1 MNKKFQLI
9 IENKLTILK
18 IVFLCFQ
25 VFWSVKAF
33 AVEVT
38 PKSKGNS
45 NHLKQVTSV
54 SQLSDVKKSD
64 WAFQALQS
72 LVERYGCIQG
82 RTDSSYQGKN
92 LLTRYEFAAA
102 LNSCL
107 NNIGRLSS
115 ISREDLSIL
124 RRLQTDFAG
133 ELGKLQTR
141 VTNLENRTNRLAET
155 QFSPTTKFTGEVLWQ
170 IGDTFGDRID
180 GDQDESQTYFGYR
193 ARLNFETSFSGEDLL
208 RTRFESKDIPE
219 LSEVTGTDLT
229 RLETDGNTDEQV
241 ELQVFYRFPWGENT
255 EITVGPVGIETDD
268 IGEVLN
274 PLEDSSQRAISRF
287 GLRDPATLR
296 GPEGAGLGVQ
306 HEFSDNLA
314 VNAGYLASEGDSADT
329 SPGRGIFSGSYSAIA
344 QVLLEPNDNLDFALT
359 YTRIYER
366 TDDVSVMASTGSANA
381 NNPFGDNATSSNNL
395 GLQFNWR
402 TSPKFEF
409 GGWFGYTNA
418 AQERG
423 GNSEATILNGAL
435 TFALPDLFA
444 EGNLGGLIVGI
455 PPIVTDHDDSNLIDN
470 STSWHLEAIYK
481 ISVNENIAIT
491 PGVFVVTSPNHA
503 NGEPIW
509 VGNIRTRFTF

>member
-1 MNKKFQLI
+1 MKEKFQLI
-9 IENKLTILK
+9 IENKLNIFK
-18 IVFLCFQ
+18 NIFLCFPF
-25 VFWSVKAF
+25 FWSVKAF

-38 PKSKGNS
+38 PESASHS
-45 NHLKQVTSV
+45 NHLKPVPSV
-54 SQLSDVKKSD
+54 SHLSDVKKSD

-92 LLTRYEFAAA
+92 LLTRDEFAAA

-107 NNIGRLSS
+107 NNIDRSTH
-115 ISREDLSIL
+115 ISREDLTIF

-133 ELGKLQTR
+133 ELARLQSR
-141 VTNLENRTNRLAET
+141 VTSLENRTAKLEET
-155 QFSPTTKFTGEVLWQ
+155 QFSTTTKFRGEVLGQ
-170 IGDTFGDRID
+170 LGDTFGDL
-180 GDQDESQTYFGYR
+180 DEGEDRSQTYLGYR
-193 ARLNFETSFSGEDLL
+193 VRLNFETSFSGEDLL
-208 RTRFESKDIPE
+208 RTRLESKNIPD
-219 LSEVTGTDLT
+219 LSEVTGTDMT
-229 RLETDGNTDEQV
+229 RLETDGNTDDQV
-241 ELQVFYRFPWGENT
+241 ELQVFYRFPWGEDT

-274 PLEDSSQRAISRF
+274 PLEDSDQRAISRF

-306 HEFSDNLA
+306 HEFSDKLA
-314 VNAGYLASEGDSADT
+314 VNAGYLASEGDSADP

-344 QVLLEPNDNLDFALT
+344 QVLLEPNDNLDFAFT

-366 TDDVSVMASTGSANA
+366 TDDISVMASTGSDNA

-418 AQERG
+418 AQEQG

-435 TFALPDLFA
+435 TFALPDLFV
-444 EGNLGGLIVGI
+444 EGNLGGIIVGI

-481 ISVNENIAIT
+481 ISVNENISIT
-491 PGVFVVTSPNHA
+491 PGIFVITSPNHA
-503 NGEPIW
+503 NEEPIW

>member
-1 MNKKFQLI
+1 MNQICQLI
-9 IENKLTILK
+9 IKNKLGIFK
-18 IVFLCFQ
+18 ITFLLLHF
-25 VFWSVKAF
+25 FWSLEAF
-33 AVEVT
+33 SSEVT
-38 PKSKGNS
+38 PAINREDH
-45 NHLKQVTSV
+45 NLQQVTSV
-54 SQLSDVKKSD
+54 SQLSDVKKND

-72 LVERYGCIQG
+72 LAERYGCIEGDTNGNYRG
-82 RTDSSYQGKN
+82 RS
-92 LLTRYEFAAA
+92 LLTRDEFAAA

-107 NNIGRLSS
+107 NNLDPSTN
-115 ISREDLSIL
+115 ISREDLTIL
-124 RRLQTDFAG
+124 RRLQTDFAS
-133 ELGKLQTR
+133 ELDQLQNR
-141 VTNLENRTNRLAET
+141 VNSWENRTAKLEAT
-155 QFSPTTKFTGEVLWQ
+155 QFSTTTKLKGEILGQ
-170 IGDTFGDRID
+170 LGDTFGDL
-180 GDQDESQTYFGYR
+180 DEDEDKSQTYLGYR

-208 RTRFESKDIPE
+208 RTRFESKDIAD
-219 LSEVTGTDLT
+219 LGEVTGTNMT
-229 RLETDGNTDEQV
+229 RLETDGNTDDGV
-241 ELQVFYRFPWGENT
+241 ELQVFYRFPWGKDT

-296 GPEGAGLGVQ
+296 GPEGAGLGIQ
-306 HEFSDNLA
+306 HEFNDNLA
-314 VNAGYLASEGDSADT
+314 VNVGYLASEGDSADP

-344 QVLLEPNDNLDFALT
+344 QLLLEPNDNLDFAIT

-366 TDDVSVMASTGSANA
+366 TDDVDVMASTGSANA
-381 NNPFGDNATSSNNL
+381 NNPFGDNATSSNNF

-402 TSPKFEF
+402 TSSQFEF

-435 TFALPDLFA
+435 TFAFPDLFT

-455 PPIVTDHDDSNLIDN
+455 PPIVTDHDNSNFIDN
-470 STSWHLEAIYK
+470 STSLHLEAIYK
-481 ISVNENIAIT
+481 ISVNENMAIT
-491 PGVFVVTSPNHA
+491 PGVFVITSPNHQ